1 MWSRFKTLDPFLLVL
16 PIVLMTI
23 STVVIYVLTADT
35 AGGATAFRQGLF
47 SGIGLMLML
56 VLTFFDYRAL
66 RAWSPWIVGVGL
78 ILLGLVEVIGRHSF
92 GAERWIN
99 LGIFQLQP
107 GELMKFVLIIGLAA
121 LLSRRM
127 PTFTFRVFL
136 QALGL
141 IIVPAVLVLLQ
152 PDLGTTM
159 VLIVIGAGIIFY
171 SRLPRLHKILFTVLI
186 GLGVIAVTL
195 SFMGVRSFSGL
206 LKGYQKDRLI
216 SFIHPENDPS
226 KSGYN
231 VIQSKIAVGSG
242 GLVGKGLGFGSQS
255 QLNFLPVA
263 HADFIFA
270 GIAEAW
276 GLVGSYAII
285 AIYAVLILRI
295 LNAAYI
301 ARDEFGM
308 LICIGLA
315 VKLIFE
321 VLVNIGMNMGIMPVT
336 GIPLPFLSYGG
347 TTLLTNA
354 ILLGVAQSVV
364 IRYKRLT
371 FER

>member
-35 AGGATAFRQGLF
+35 AGISTAFRQGLF
-47 SGIGLMLML
+47 SLISLILML
-56 VLTFFDYRAL
+56 VFTFLDYRAL
-66 RAWSPWIVGVGL
+66 RAWAPWIYTIGL
-78 ILLGLVEVIGRHSF
+78 ALLGLVEVIGRNSF
-92 GAERWIN
+92 GAQRWIN

-107 GELMKFVLIIGLAA
+107 GELMKFILIIGLAA
-121 LLSRRM
+121 LLSRRL
-127 PTFTFRVFL
+127 PTFTFKMFF

-141 IIVPAVLVLLQ
+141 TLIPAALVLLQ
-152 PDLGTTM
+152 PDLGTAL
-159 VLIVIGAGIIFY
+159 VLVVIGTGIMLY
-171 SRLPRLHKILFTVLI
+171 SRLTKAHKGVLLGILAAGIL
-186 GLGVIAVTL
+186 AVVL
-195 SFMGVRSFSGL
+195 SFMNVRPFGHL
-206 LKGYQKDRLI
+206 LKDYQKNRLA
-216 SFIHPENDPS
+216 SFIDPSRDAS

-242 GLVGKGLGFGSQS
+242 GLTGRGLGFGSQS

-276 GLVGSYAII
+276 GIIGSYGVILV
-285 AIYAVLILRI
+285 YAFLIFRI
-295 LNAAYI
+295 LAAARI
-301 ARDEFGM
+301 AGDEFGM
-308 LICIGLA
+308 LICIGL
-315 VKLIFE
+315 VCKLIFE

-347 TTLLTNA
+347 TTLITNA
-354 ILLGVAQSVV
+354 MLLGVAQSVV
-364 IRYKRLT
+364 VRYKRLT
-371 FER
+371 FEH

>member
-1 MWSRFKTLDPFLLVL
+1 MWSRFKALDPFLFVL
-16 PIVLMTI
+16 PVVLMTI
-23 STVVIYVLTADT
+23 STVVIYILTSDT
-35 AGGATAFRQGLF
+35 AGTTTAFRQGLF
-47 SGIGLMLML
+47 SLIGVVLMLL
-56 VLTFFDYRAL
+56 LTFIDYRAL
-66 RAWSPWIVGVGL
+66 RAWSPWIFIAGL
-78 ILLGLVEVIGRHSF
+78 ALLGAVEFIGFNSF

-121 LLSRRM
+121 LLSRRI
-127 PTFTFRVFL
+127 PAFPFRVFF
-136 QALGL
+136 QALIVL
-141 IIVPAVLVLLQ
+141 FVPALLVLMQ
-152 PDLGTTM
+152 PDLGTAM
-159 VLIVIGAGIIFY
+159 VIVASGLGIMLY
-171 SRLPRLHKILFTVLI
+171 SRLQRFHKIILLTVVA
-186 GLGVIAVTL
+186 LGAAAIIL
-195 SFMGVRSFSGL
+195 SFMNVKPFGSI
-206 LKGYQKDRLI
+206 LKDYQKDRLA
-216 SFIHPENDPS
+216 SFVDPKRDPN

-242 GLVGKGLGFGSQS
+242 GVLGKGLGYGSQS

-276 GLVGSYAII
+276 GLLGSYAII
-285 AIYAVLILRI
+285 LMYAFLILRV
-295 LNAAYI
+295 LNAAHI

-315 VKLIFE
+315 CKLIFE

-354 ILLGVAQSVV
+354 MLLGVAQSVV
-364 IRYKRLT
+364 VRYKRLT